1 MPIFYDYLRA
11 DDYAYYIAKHA
22 SLFKKHANAYQEKE
36 REERENESVR
46 NR

>member
-1 MPIFYDYLRA
+1 MPSFYDYLRA
-11 DDYAYYIAKHA
+11 DDCAYYIEKHA

-36 REERENESVR
+36 REEKENGSLR